1 MTRRI
6 AMISEHASPL
16 AVLGGTDC
24 GGQNVYVA
32 QLALELAERGHLVD
46 VFTRRDCADTATVVQ
61 WAPRVRVV
69 HATAGPPCVLPKES
83 LLPHMAELA
92 RSIVAFA
99 RGDGVRYDVIHAHFW
114 TSAVAARLV
123 RDELAVP
130 YVVTFH
136 ALGRVRRLH
145 QGAAD
150 GFPESRGEIE
160 EQIVA
165 DADRIIAECPQ
176 DAEDLVAHYRAR
188 RERMHVVPCG
198 VDRRRFHRVTRERAR
213 HVLSLDADAPILLQL
228 GRVVP
233 RKGIDDV
240 IRALSH
246 LHRDH
251 GIAAQ
256 LLIVGG
262 ETEIP
267 DDQATPHLATL
278 RAIAES
284 SGVADAV
291 TFVGRRS
298 GDLLRYYYSAAD
310 LFVTMPWYEPFGI
323 TPLEAMACG
332 TPVIGSNVGGIKF
345 TVVDGETG
353 FLVPPRDPRAI
364 AACAARLLR
373 DRALHARMS
382 QSATARVR
390 EHFRWRDVAA
400 SIDGLYADVIRERRQ
415 SVDEH
420 IIVPSPSIDDTA
432 TETSA

>member
-46 VFTRRDCADTATVVQ
+46 VFTRRDCADGPTVVP
-61 WAPRVRVV
+61 WAPRVRVI
-69 HATAGPPCVLPKES
+69 HAEAGPSCVLPKEA
-83 LLPHMAELA
+83 LLPYMPELA
-92 RSIVAFA
+92 QSIVSFTRAT
-99 RGDGVRYDVIHAHFW
+99 GVRYDVMHAHFW
-114 TSAVAARLV
+114 TSAVAARHV

-150 GFPESRGEIE
+150 EFPESRGEIE

-176 DAEDLVAHYRAR
+176 DAEDLVVHYRAR
-188 RERMHVVPCG
+188 RERMCIVPCG

-213 HVLSLDADAPILLQL
+213 HVLSLDADRPILLQL

-240 IRALSH
+240 IRALGH
-246 LHRDH
+246 LHHDH
-251 GIAAQ
+251 DIKAQ
-256 LLIVGG
+256 LLVVGG
-262 ETEIP
+262 ESEVP
-267 DDQATPHLATL
+267 DHRATPHLSML
-278 RAIAES
+278 RAVAEA
-284 SGVADAV
+284 SGVAEAV

-298 GDLLRYYYSAAD
+298 GDVLRYYYSAAD
-310 LFVTMPWYEPFGI
+310 LFVTTPWYEPFGI

-353 FLVPPRDPRAI
+353 FLVPPRDPAAI
-364 AACAARLLR
+364 ASCAARLLR
-373 DRALHARMS
+373 DHALRARMS

-390 EHFRWRDVAA
+390 EHFRWPDVAA
-400 SIDGLYADVIRERRQ
+400 SIDGLYAEVIRERRQ
-415 SVDEH
+415 STDEH
-420 IIVPSPSIDDTA
+420 TIVPSPPIDDAA

>member
-16 AVLGGTDC
+16 AILGGTDC

-32 QLALELAERGHLVD
+32 QLALELAERGHTVD
-46 VFTRRDCADTATVVQ
+46 VFTRRDCADTPTVVP
-61 WAPRVRVV
+61 WAARVRVI
-69 HATAGPPCVLPKES
+69 HAEAGPPCVLPKET

-92 RSIVAFA
+92 QSIVAFA
-99 RGDGVRYDVIHAHFW
+99 RGTGARYDVMHAHFW

-123 RDELAVP
+123 RDELTVP

-150 GFPESRGEIE
+150 GFPEARGEIE

-165 DADRIIAECPQ
+165 DADRVIAECPQ
-176 DAEDLVAHYRAR
+176 DAEDLVTHYRAR
-188 RERMHVVPCG
+188 RERMHIVPCG
-198 VDRRRFHRVTRERAR
+198 VDPRHFHRVTRERAR
-213 HVLSLDADAPILLQL
+213 HVLGLEADRPILLQL
-228 GRVVP
+228 GRIVP

-240 IRALSH
+240 IRALGH

-251 GIAAQ
+251 GIDAR
-256 LLIVGG
+256 LLVVGG
-262 ETEIP
+262 ETEVP
-267 DDQATPHLATL
+267 DDHATPHLAML
-278 RAIAES
+278 RTVA
-284 SGVADAV
+284 GVSRVTEAV

-298 GDLLRYYYSAAD
+298 GDVLRYYYSAAD
-310 LFVTMPWYEPFGI
+310 LFVTTPWYEPFGI

-353 FLVPPRDPRAI
+353 FLVPPRDPEAI
-364 AACAARLLR
+364 ASCAARLLR

-382 QSATARVR
+382 QNAAARVR
-390 EHFRWRDVAA
+390 EHFRWPDVAA
-400 SIDGLYADVIRERRQ
+400 SIDGMYADVIREHLQ
-415 SVDEH
+415 SDAGRT
-420 IIVPSPSIDDTA
+420 IAPSTPIDDA
-432 TETSA
+432 PTETSA